1 MYALTF
7 EGRYDVGNKLDYLR
21 ATVEIALDRD
31 DLGPDFKVYL
41 AELARRE
48 KLE

>member
-7 EGRYDVGNKLDYLR
+7 EGRCDVGTKLDSLR
-21 ATVEIALDRD
+21 ATVELALDRD
-31 DLGPDFKVYL
+31 DIGPQFKAYL

-48 KLE
+48 RLG